1 MQYDLV
7 KAKQSFER
15 KGFLNSPPQALRSA
29 LAAIQ
34 AEHELE
40 DSKIPEFMEESMKRY
55 PKAEATYSRPAAD
68 TDRSFRASCHHSGGE
83 TCNGCS
89 EAEQVKHSSRE
100 TSMIHYGTIASG
112 NTLVKDAMY
121 RDEVLSW
128 LRRENIR
135 PLCFEMEAAGLMN
148 AFPCM
153 VIRGICDYG
162 DSHKNDGWQ
171 RYAAAAAAAFAKE
184 FLGFV
189 DVQEVQDAAELGTVL
204 KNSQ

>member
-1 MQYDLV
+1 
-7 KAKQSFER
+7 
-15 KGFLNSPPQALRSA
+15 
-29 LAAIQ
+29 
-34 AEHELE
+34 
-40 DSKIPEFMEESMKRY
+40 
-55 PKAEATYSRPAAD
+55 
-68 TDRSFRASCHHSGGE
+68 
-83 TCNGCS
+83 
-89 EAEQVKHSSRE
+89 
-100 TSMIHYGTIASG
+100 MIHYGTIASG

-162 DSHKNDGWQ
+162 DSHKNDEWQ

-184 FLGFV
+184 LLGFV
-189 DVQEVQDAAELGTVL
+189 DVQEVQHAPELSKVL
-204 KNSQ
+204 KNSL